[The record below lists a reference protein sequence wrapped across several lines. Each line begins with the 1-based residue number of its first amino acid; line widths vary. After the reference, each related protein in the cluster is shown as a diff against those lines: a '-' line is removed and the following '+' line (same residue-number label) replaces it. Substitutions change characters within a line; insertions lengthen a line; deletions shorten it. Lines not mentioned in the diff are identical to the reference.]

1 MGMNHNIDALAIVI
15 TGLMV
20 GVELAVAVFFNPLV
34 AKLPDDAFRAARA
47 GSARMLGALMPFW
60 YAVTLLL
67 LGSLAILERGESRDW
82 LHGVAAGLLAAV
94 VLMTVTLLVPLNNRI
109 AKWPVTGELSREL
122 AARWDRRH
130 QLRVVVLLTVFVL
143 LAIAVT

>member
-1 MGMNHNIDALAIVI
+1 MSHNIDALAIVI

-20 GVELAVAVFFNPLV
+20 GVELAVAIFFNPLV
-34 AKLPDDAFRAARA
+34 AKLSDDAFRAARA
-47 GSARMLGALMPFW
+47 GSARMLGTLMPFW

-67 LGSLAILERGESRDW
+67 LGSLAIQERGESRDW
-82 LHGVAAGLLAAV
+82 LFGIAAGLLAAV

-109 AKWPVTGELSREL
+109 AKWPATGELSREL

-130 QLRVVVLLTVFVL
+130 QLRVTILLAVFVL
-143 LAIAVT
+143 LAIGVT